1 MHQNSGIKYTYKTV
15 IEAVLAHAEHKP
27 DEVGFKFRKSDKI
40 DTITWLQLATRA
52 KTLANKISNNTNP
65 GDRALLIYEPGL
77 EFICAFLASSIAR
90 VIAVP
95 CYPPSNTKLN
105 SKLEAIITD
114 AQPTLVL
121 HDNNTQTPN
130 HIPSIDTTLVMT
142 HPTFSIKNLPKE
154 DDIAFLQYSSG
165 STGEPKGVMVSQSN
179 IVANIHHIMA
189 VCGTNETCR
198 GLSWMPHTH
207 DMGLIGHILHTA
219 YGGGYLCIIPPS
231 QMVRHPFSVFSLL
244 EEEKLSFLGISN
256 FAFELCINRI
266 KPEQIAQLNLTHLHA
281 ITIGAEPID
290 PTVLSTFAEKF
301 ASTGLKSSMFVPAYG
316 LAEATLMASAQ
327 KGLKTRVFKRQE
339 VVSCGKA
346 VETLKIVCA
355 DTKRECVDGEIGE
368 IWLSGE
374 SIGKGYW
381 NKRELSKELF
391 SAQIRPDL
399 SKDQQTLGTD
409 EQFYLRTGDLGAIYD
424 EDLYILG
431 RIKEMMIFSGEKYF
445 PKDIEA
451 VVLSAD
457 ARLEQQDCV
466 VFSMNNSGTEELVAI
481 VKTAHH
487 TDKTLLKIYS
497 ASIRTTLLQKLQLAI
512 KDIVFVTNPMP
523 RTTSGKKQRVYC
535 RELYISQQLDSYFD
549 YALQKSDHDL
559 NPLVRFIAKKISDVS
574 LIPIEELHA
583 DEPIKDLGL
592 SSFMM
597 AETSAAIKEAYG
609 VSVSYLDIEKG
620 ASIGYLAKR
629 LAQQDYELSA

>member
-1 MHQNSGIKYTYKTV
+1 MHQNSGIKHTYKTV

-27 DEVGFKFRKSDKI
+27 DEVGFKFRKSDEI

-52 KTLANKISNNTNP
+52 KTLANKIANNTKP

-77 EFICAFLASSIAR
+77 EFICAFLASSMAG

-114 AQPTLVL
+114 AQPTLAL

-142 HPTFSIKNLPKE
+142 HPTLSIKNLPKE

-256 FAFELCINRI
+256 FAFELCIRRI
-266 KPEQIAQLNLTHLHA
+266 KPEQLTQLNLAHLQA

-290 PTVLSTFAEKF
+290 PVVLSTFTEKF
-301 ASTGLKSSMFVPAYG
+301 ASTGLNSSMFVAAYG

-327 KGLKTRVFKRQE
+327 KGFKTRIFKGHE
-339 VVSCGKA
+339 VVSCGQA
-346 VETLKIVCA
+346 VETQKIVCA
-355 DTKRECVDGEIGE
+355 ETKIECVEGEIGE

-381 NKRELSKELF
+381 NKSELSNEIF

-399 SKDQQTLGTD
+399 SRDQKPQVHD
-409 EQFYLRTGDLGAIYD
+409 EQFYLRTGDLGTIYNG
-424 EDLYILG
+424 DLYILG

-445 PKDIEA
+445 PQDIEA

-466 VFSMNNSGTEELVAI
+466 VFSINKSGSE
-481 VKTAHH
+481 
-487 TDKTLLKIYS
+487 D
-497 ASIRTTLLQKLQLAI
+497 
-512 KDIVFVTNPMP
+512 
-523 RTTSGKKQRVYC
+523 
-535 RELYISQQLDSYFD
+535 
-549 YALQKSDHDL
+549 
-559 NPLVRFIAKKISDVS
+559 
-574 LIPIEELHA
+574 
-583 DEPIKDLGL
+583 
-592 SSFMM
+592 
-597 AETSAAIKEAYG
+597 
-609 VSVSYLDIEKG
+609 
-620 ASIGYLAKR
+620 
-629 LAQQDYELSA
+629 